1 MTNSNSPTNQAANSR
16 SAQGGQLVRQLGLWS
31 AVFMCMS
38 SEIGSGA
45 FLVATDIVNQ
55 LSSPLMGLLLWV
67 IGGAIT
73 LTGTLI
79 FAELGTMFPDAGGQY
94 VFLREAF
101 HPLIAFLFGWTLIF
115 VIQTGSIAGVA
126 VAFAKFATP
135 FVPMN
140 DFEKNIAATLIIV
153 ILTLFNFF
161 GIKRGSQLLDS
172 ITVVKIVALI
182 GFVGYVLF
190 AAPATSASP
199 VHFDVGNLTISHF
212 GVALL
217 AAFWA
222 FDGWYSITFVAGEMK
237 APERNIPLASLIA
250 IVATTSLYVIT
261 NYCYYHVLTIDQI
274 SKSSFVAGDA
284 IRIVAGEIGVKLIGV
299 MVIVSVLGCIN
310 AMVISGARVIYAMA
324 KDKVLPPS
332 LAVLNEKS
340 NSPNRSLTLQ
350 MIWSTILVWS
360 GKYDELFTYVIFGA
374 FIFYGLTA
382 FGVFWLR
389 KKKPNL
395 PRPYKVPF
403 YPVLPA
409 LYVLF
414 TICFT
419 INSLF
424 EKPKES
430 AAGLAI
436 ILLGFPAYL
445 IMRKV
450 TAKHRAA

>member
-1 MTNSNSPTNQAANSR
+1 MTTTNNEATS
-16 SAQGGQLVRQLGLWS
+16 GTQLIRQLGLWS

-38 SEIGSGA
+38 SEIGSGI

-55 LSSPLMGLLLWV
+55 LSSPLMGLLVWV
-67 IGGAIT
+67 VGGSIT
-73 LTGTLI
+73 LTGALI
-79 FAELGTMFPDAGGQY
+79 FAELGTMFPQAGGQY

-101 HPLIAFLFGWTLIF
+101 HPLVAFLFGWTLIF

-126 VAFAKFATP
+126 VAFAKFVTP
-135 FVPMN
+135 FMPMS
-140 DFEKNIAATLIIV
+140 DIEKNIAATLIIV
-153 ILTLFNFF
+153 ALTMFNFF

-172 ITVVKIVALI
+172 ITVVKIVALV
-182 GFVGYVLF
+182 GFIAYVLLM
-190 AAPATSASP
+190 APAATASP
-199 VHFDVGNLTISHF
+199 IHFEVGNLSISHF

-222 FDGWYSITFVAGEMK
+222 FDGWYSITFIAGEMK
-237 APERNIPLASLIA
+237 KPERDIPISSLVAIIGTTTLYVLAS
-250 IVATTSLYVIT
+250 
-261 NYCYYHVLTIDQI
+261 YCYYRLLNHDQI
-274 SKSSFVAGDA
+274 AGSTFVAGDA
-284 IRIVAGEIGVKLIGV
+284 IHVLAGEFGVKLIGV
-299 MVIVSVLGCIN
+299 MVIISVLGCLN
-310 AMVISGARVIYAMA
+310 AMVISGARVVYAMA

-332 LAVLNEKS
+332 LAVLNHKS
-340 NSPNRSLTLQ
+340 HSPNRALALQ
-350 MIWSTILVWS
+350 MVWSIILVWS

-389 KKKPNL
+389 KKRPNV

-403 YPVLPA
+403 YPWLPG

-419 INSLF
+419 ANSLF

-430 AAGLAI
+430 AAGLLI
-436 ILLGFPAYL
+436 IALGLPAYA
-445 IMRKV
+445 IMRKM
-450 TAKHRAA
+450 TAKHRSE

>member
-1 MTNSNSPTNQAANSR
+1 MANSNTTTINSD
-16 SAQGGQLVRQLGLWS
+16 SASGPQLIRQLGLWS
-31 AVFMCMS
+31 AVFLCMS
-38 SEIGSGA
+38 SEIGSGI

-55 LSSPLMGLLLWV
+55 LSSPLMGLLVWV
-67 IGGAIT
+67 VGGAIT
-73 LTGTLI
+73 LTGALI
-79 FAELGTMFPDAGGQY
+79 FAELGTMFPQAGGQY

-126 VAFAKFATP
+126 VAFAKFMTP
-135 FVPMN
+135 FYPM
-140 DFEKNIAATLIIV
+140 DDLQKNLAATGIIV
-153 ILTLFNFF
+153 VLTLFNFF

-172 ITVVKIVALI
+172 ITLVKIVALI
-182 GFVGYVLF
+182 GFIGYVLMF
-190 AAPATSASP
+190 APPVTASP
-199 VHFDVGNLTISHF
+199 VRLELGNLTVSSF

-237 APERNIPLASLIA
+237 RPERDIPLSSLIA
-250 IVATTSLYVIT
+250 IVGTTALYVLAS
-261 NYCYYHVLTIDQI
+261 YCYYRVLDHDQMA
-274 SKSSFVAGDA
+274 KSIFVAGDTISA
-284 IRIVAGEIGVKLIGV
+284 LAGAAGVKLIGI
-299 MVIVSVLGCIN
+299 MVIVSVLGCLN
-310 AMVISGARVIYAMA
+310 AMVISGARVVYAMA
-324 KDKVLPPS
+324 KDKVLPPA
-332 LAVLNEKS
+332 LAVLNPKT

-389 KKKPNL
+389 RKKPNL
-395 PRPYKVPF
+395 PRPYRVPF
-403 YPVLPA
+403 YPWLPA
-409 LYVLF
+409 AYILF

-419 INSLF
+419 LNSLI

-436 ILLGFPAYL
+436 IGIGFPAYL
-445 IMRKV
+445 IMRRV
-450 TAKHRAA
+450 TAKHRV